1 MGTDAFFASDEEEND
16 WAEGGRLRGRLRGL
30 LTRLEE
36 LEGEAS
42 GEEEVG
48 ERGLA
53 FRSLWCRLSSF
64 SSSFSW
70 KHLWTACC
78 LSSLG

>member
-1 MGTDAFFASDEEEND
+1 MGTGAFFASDEEEND
-16 WAEGGRLRGRLRGL
+16 WAEGGRLLGL

-53 FRSLWCRLSSF
+53 FRSLWVPSF
-64 SSSFSW
+64 FFFELFFLEASPDGM
-70 KHLWTACC
+70 LA
-78 LSSLG
+78 SLA